1 MVFHIHE
8 HKLYIHVGEVHMWHA
23 RRSSVGR
30 DWPIKEDKQLSLS
43 LLSGG
48 YYLIS
53 NSVTQSVLIA
63 AFVNIKH

>member
-8 HKLYIHVGEVHMWHA
+8 HKLYIHGCEHWSSMWTCRAGLSHK
-23 RRSSVGR
+23 RRQTTIIIV
-30 DWPIKEDKQLSLS
+30 LH
-43 LLSGG
+43 GG